1 MRPESLDQLVV
12 YDEAHLRRVLRNYA
26 SYYNQIRTHLSL
38 HETVPDLA
46 VFCIVSN
53 VDMRI

>member
-26 SYYNQIRTHLSL
+26 SHYNQIRTHLSL
-38 HETVPDLA
+38 HETAPDLA